1 MLPGREPGP
10 AAGDA
15 GPETRV
21 AAERVTGAEASGTA
35 VVRAAT
41 GVLAPEGAAK
51 TETRLFPA
59 TAASVSRARRFLLQH
74 VAASSGEGPDLLAL
88 MLSELAT
95 NAVQHAAT
103 EFEVAI
109 TVGATTDGADGARW
123 VRVAVSDEAP
133 GYPAPEEP
141 AADAPHGRGL
151 RIVESL
157 ADAWGIEVQRG
168 RPGKTVWFA
177 SRVSGFELPDAFRD
191 EQTNVAAALGT
202 LAGAGTSAGPW
213 PLPGVRA
220 VLDGLREAIV
230 ATDVHGEIHYAN
242 IAAEEMIG
250 WPHGSLVGRSALDL
264 LPESALE
271 MVGEGFEHFVETE
284 VEPINGRRVPAVIR
298 CADGS
303 EVHTDVVVTMF
314 DHPYAGRVVA
324 AIFRS
329 RDDRELQ
336 RWSELT
342 SELLEILAA
351 APIGDPPA
359 ERLLSTLGR
368 RLGWDVTT
376 LWSVGVNG
384 TLVCRHVWR
393 RAPDVAFAFAR
404 QKSADPRSGS
414 EGLPR
419 WVVEHGEPM
428 WVPDLMADRRFVTN
442 ALVSDGLQSAFAFP
456 IRYRGA
462 RVGVVEMLSTEPR
475 ERDLAVFQ
483 LMDAVGGH
491 LGELLH
497 ASTQAAEREQLVEEL
512 LAARRRNEFL
522 LKATQVLS
530 EVFDYREMVERLAE
544 VSVPVLAD
552 LCLIDIAEDD
562 GQIRRMAAR
571 HADPTKRSLTE
582 ELRKVYPPDPAGHH
596 PTVEVIRTG
605 RSMWSSHLDDEFMR
619 ATSRSERHY
628 EIVKQLGFTSYMTVP
643 LGRLDDRVLGTVTL
657 VSAGSG
663 RRFSEKDLGLAE
675 QLATQVSSV
684 VSRARAYD
692 RERRISHEL
701 QRNLLPDAIPHIA
714 GWDVATRYLPAAV
727 GVEVGGDWYD
737 VIPISERLVAL
748 VVGDVEGH
756 DLEAA
761 RIMSRLRHTLGL
773 LVLEEQVPGSALER
787 LNRTSLS
794 GVQPRLATAL
804 VGVLDVITGDITFSS
819 AGHPS
824 PVQICAGRA
833 VELPVPPGP
842 LLGVQRCHYKDQ
854 EYRLDAGCLVM
865 FTDGLVER
873 RGTYLDDRL
882 DQLEASLRS
891 APRTDPASVAD
902 FVIDSMTADVRRTDD
917 IVVLTA
923 RRQDGGGAAEKR

>member
-1 MLPGREPGP
+1 VADPEASGVEIGP
-10 AAGDA
+10 AAA
-15 GPETRV
+15 R
-21 AAERVTGAEASGTA
+21 
-35 VVRAAT
+35 
-41 GVLAPEGAAK
+41 VLAEGGAGK
-51 TETRLFPA
+51 TESRHFPA
-59 TAASVSRARRFLLQH
+59 IPGSVGRARRFLLQH
-74 VAASSGEGPDLLAL
+74 VPAGGGEGPDLMAL

-95 NAVQHAAT
+95 NAVEHAAT

-109 TVGATTDGADGARW
+109 TLGALAEGTDGARW

-141 AADAPHGRGL
+141 APDAPRGRGL

-177 SRVSGFELPDAFRD
+177 SRVSGFEAPVTPYDG
-191 EQTNVAAALGT
+191 QTNVAAALGT
-202 LAGAGTSAGPW
+202 LAGASAGGETW
-213 PLPGVRA
+213 PLPAVRA

-230 ATDVHGEIHYAN
+230 AMDIHGEIHYAN

-264 LPESALE
+264 VPDSASELLAEGLE
-271 MVGEGFEHFVETE
+271 QFVETQAE
-284 VEPINGRRVPAVIR
+284 QINGRRVPAVIKR
-298 CADGS
+298 ADGS
-303 EVHTDVVVTMF
+303 EVQTDVVVSIF
-314 DHPYAGRVVA
+314 DHPFAGRVVA

-329 RDDRELQ
+329 RDDGELQ

-368 RLGWDVTT
+368 RLDWDVTT
-376 LWSVGVNG
+376 LWSVGAKG

-393 RAPDVAFAFAR
+393 RAPEVAVAFAR
-404 QKSADPRSGS
+404 QKAADPESGS
-414 EGLPR
+414 DGLPR
-419 WVVEHGEPM
+419 WVVEHAEPL
-428 WVPDLMADRRFVTN
+428 WIPDLRADGRFVTDE
-442 ALVSDGLQSAFAFP
+442 LVSDGLQSAFAFP

-462 RVGVVEMLSTEPR
+462 CVGVVKLLNTEPR
-475 ERDLAVFQ
+475 QRDLAVLQ
-483 LMDAVGGH
+483 LMDAVGSH

-497 ASTQAAEREQLVEEL
+497 ASAQAAEREQLLEEL

-552 LCLIDIAEDD
+552 LCLIDIVEED

-571 HADPTKRSLTE
+571 HADPAKRSLTE
-582 ELRKVYPPDPAGHH
+582 ELRKVFPPSPAGPH
-596 PTVEVIRTG
+596 PTVDVLRTG
-605 RSMWSSHLDDEFMR
+605 HSMWSSHMDDEFIR

-643 LGRLDDRVLGTVTL
+643 LGRLEDRVLGTVTL

-663 RRFSEKDLGLAE
+663 RRFSEKDLVLAE

-684 VSRARAYD
+684 FSRARAYD

-701 QRNLLPDAIPHIA
+701 QRNLLPDAVPHIA
-714 GWDVATRYLPAAV
+714 GWDVAARYLPAAV
-727 GVEVGGDWYD
+727 GLEVGGDWYD
-737 VIPISERLVAL
+737 VIPITERLVAL

-773 LVLEEQVPGSALER
+773 LVLEEQAPGRALER

-804 VGVLDVITGDITFSS
+804 VGVLDVVTGDITFSS

-824 PVQICAGRA
+824 PVQICPGRA
-833 VELPVPPGP
+833 VELPVAPGP
-842 LLGVQRCHYKDQ
+842 PLGVQRCDYKDQ
-854 EYRLDAGCLVM
+854 EYRLDGGCLVM

-902 FVIDSMTADVRRTDD
+902 FVIESMTADARRTDD
-917 IVVLTA
+917 IVVLAA
-923 RRQDGGGAAEKR
+923 RRREGGGAA

>member
-1 MLPGREPGP
+1 MTGPEPSGIVMGP
-10 AAGDA
+10 AAN
-15 GPETRV
+15 RV
-21 AAERVTGAEASGTA
+21 LTEG
-35 VVRAAT
+35 
-41 GVLAPEGAAK
+41 GAAK
-51 TETRLFPA
+51 TESRHFPA
-59 TAASVSRARRFLLQH
+59 IPGSVGRARRFLLQA
-74 VAASSGEGPDLLAL
+74 VPAGGGDGPDLLAL

-109 TVGATTDGADGARW
+109 TLGALSEGTDGARW
-123 VRVAVSDEAP
+123 VRVAVSDGAP
-133 GYPAPEEP
+133 GHPAPEEP

-157 ADAWGIEVQRG
+157 ADAWGVEVQRG

-177 SRVSGFELPDAFRD
+177 SRVFGFEAPDTSYD
-191 EQTNVAAALGT
+191 EQTNVAVALGK
-202 LAGAGTSAGPW
+202 LAGAGASAAPW

-230 ATDVHGEIHYAN
+230 ATDIHGVIHYAN

-250 WPHGSLVGRSALDL
+250 WPHGSLVGRSAHDL
-264 LPESALE
+264 LPESESGLLE
-271 MVGEGFEHFVETE
+271 EGFEHFVETQ
-284 VEPINGRRVPAVIR
+284 VQPINGRRVPAVIKR
-298 CADGS
+298 ADGS
-303 EVHTDVVVTMF
+303 EVSTDVVVTMF
-314 DHPYAGRVVA
+314 DHPYAGRVIA

-329 RDDRELQ
+329 RDDTELQ

-351 APIGDPPA
+351 APIGHPPA

-368 RLGWDVTT
+368 RLGWDVTK
-376 LWSVGVNG
+376 LWAVGATG
-384 TLVCRHVWR
+384 TLVCRHVWQ
-393 RAPDVAFAFAR
+393 RAPEVAFAIAH
-404 QKSADPRSGS
+404 QKTADPTSGN

-419 WVVEHGEPM
+419 WVFEHTEPL
-428 WVPDLMADRRFVTN
+428 WVPDLMEDGRFVTDE
-442 ALVSDGLQSAFAFP
+442 LVTDGLQSAFAFP

-462 RVGVVEMLSTEPR
+462 CVGVVEMLSTEPR
-475 ERDLAVFQ
+475 DRDLAVLQ
-483 LMDAVGGH
+483 LMDAVGSN

-497 ASTQAAEREQLVEEL
+497 ASTLSAEREQLVEEL

-522 LKATQVLS
+522 LKATKVLS

-552 LCLIDIAEDD
+552 LCLIDIAEED

-571 HADPTKRSLTE
+571 HADPTKRSLAD
-582 ELRKVYPPDPAGHH
+582 ELRRGYPPDPAGPH
-596 PTVEVIRTG
+596 PTAQVMRTG
-605 RSMWSSHLDDEFMR
+605 HSMWSSHMDDEFI
-619 ATSRSERHY
+619 RSSSLSDRHY

-643 LGRLDDRVLGTVTL
+643 LGRLEDRVLGTVTL

-663 RRFSEKDLGLAE
+663 RRFSEKDLVLAE

-684 VSRARAYD
+684 FSRARAYD

-714 GWDVATRYLPAAV
+714 GWDVAARYLPAGV

-737 VIPISERLVAL
+737 LIPITERLVAL

-761 RIMSRLRHTLGL
+761 RIMSRLRHRLGL
-773 LVLEEQVPGSALER
+773 LVLEEQAPGRALER

-794 GVQPRLATAL
+794 GIQPRLATAL
-804 VGVLDVITGDITFSS
+804 VGVLDVVTGDITFSS

-824 PVQICAGRA
+824 PVQIRSGRA
-833 VELPVPPGP
+833 VELPVTPGP
-842 LLGVQRCHYKDQ
+842 PLGVQRCHYKDQ
-854 EYRLDAGCLVM
+854 EYRLEGGCLVM

-882 DQLEASLRS
+882 DQLEVSLRS

-902 FVIDSMTADVRRTDD
+902 FVIESMTGDARRTDD
-917 IVVLTA
+917 IVVLA
-923 RRQDGGGAAEKR
+923 AQRQEGGGAA

>member
-1 MLPGREPGP
+1 MVHAPAGERMNGPELSRLEMGP
-10 AAGDA
+10 AADL
-15 GPETRV
+15 
-21 AAERVTGAEASGTA
+21 
-35 VVRAAT
+35 
-41 GVLAPEGAAK
+41 VLAEGGAVS
-51 TETRLFPA
+51 TESRHFPA
-59 TAASVSRARRFLLQH
+59 TERSVGRARNFLLQT
-74 VAASSGEGPDLLAL
+74 VSAGGDDGPDLAL

-95 NAVQHAAT
+95 NAVQHAST
-103 EFEVAI
+103 EFEVTI
-109 TVGATTDGADGARW
+109 TLGAPAEGTDGARW

-133 GYPAPEEP
+133 GYPAPEEA

-157 ADAWGIEVQRG
+157 ADAWGVEVRRG

-177 SRVSGFELPDAFRD
+177 SRVSGFQEPDTSRD
-191 EQTNVAAALGT
+191 EQTNVAAALGK
-202 LAGAGTSAGPW
+202 LAGAGPSVGPW

-230 ATDVHGEIHYAN
+230 AIDVHGVIHYAN

-264 LPESALE
+264 LPDSVSGMA
-271 MVGEGFEHFVETE
+271 GEGFEHFVETQ
-284 VEPINGRRVPAVIR
+284 VEPINGRRVPAVIKR
-298 CADGS
+298 ADGS
-303 EVHTDVVVTMF
+303 EVYTDVVVTMF

-351 APIGDPPA
+351 APIGHPPA

-376 LWSVGVNG
+376 LWAVEARG
-384 TLVCRHVWR
+384 TLACRHVWQ
-393 RAPDVAFAFAR
+393 RAPEVAFAFAH
-404 QKSADPRSGS
+404 QKAADPRNGS

-419 WVVEHGEPM
+419 WVFEHAEPL
-428 WVPDLMADRRFVTN
+428 WVPDLMSDGRFVAD

-462 RVGVVEMLSTEPR
+462 CVGVVEMLSTEPR
-475 ERDLAVFQ
+475 ERDHAVLQ
-483 LMDAVGGH
+483 LMDAVGSH

-497 ASTQAAEREQLVEEL
+497 ASTLSAEREQLVDEL

-552 LCLIDIAEDD
+552 LCLIDIAEED

-571 HADPTKRSLTE
+571 HADPTKRSLAD
-582 ELRKVYPPDPAGHH
+582 ELRRGFPPNPAGHH
-596 PTVEVIRTG
+596 PTVEVMRTG
-605 RSMWSSHLDDEFMR
+605 RSMWSSYMDDEFIR
-619 ATSRSERHY
+619 STSQSERHY

-643 LGRLDDRVLGTVTL
+643 LGRLEDRVLGTVTL

-663 RRFSEKDLGLAE
+663 RRFSEKDLVLAE

-684 VSRARAYD
+684 FSRARAYD

-714 GWDVATRYLPAAV
+714 GWDIAARYLPAVV

-737 VIPISERLVAL
+737 LIPITERLVAL

-773 LVLEEQVPGSALER
+773 LVLEEQAPGRALER

-794 GVQPRLATAL
+794 GIQPRLATAL
-804 VGVLDVITGDITFSS
+804 VGVLDVVTGDITFSS
-819 AGHPS
+819 AGHHS
-824 PVQICAGRA
+824 PVQVLAGRA
-833 VELPVPPGP
+833 VELPVTPGP
-842 LLGVQRCHYKDQ
+842 PLGVQRCHYKDQ
-854 EYRLDAGCLVM
+854 EYRLDGGCLVM
-865 FTDGLVER
+865 FTDGLVEC

-882 DQLEASLRS
+882 DQLEVSLRS

-902 FVIDSMTADVRRTDD
+902 FVIESMTGDARRRDD
-917 IVVLTA
+917 IVVLAA
-923 RRQDGGGAAEKR
+923 RRQDGGGAA